1 MITLSKIA
9 QLAHVSVS
17 TASKAFSMS
26 SEVSEQTRNE
36 IFKIAKEYGCFKKF
50 YNAKYPK
57 YVIAV
62 ICPEFHGQYYSG
74 IVASLQSCLG
84 ELGCEVCVAST
95 EFSGSKEYELLEYYH
110 HYSNVDGIVVIGG
123 QTLISSTYE
132 IPLVSVMP
140 VYRQP
145 VGVCLHTDYMGASDQ
160 IVAQLKAN
168 GVEDIAFIGE
178 TRTGVKLEGFH
189 TAMEK
194 NGLNC
199 KCVIVNEERFEQG
212 GYLAMDQLLQRQEL
226 PQAVICAY
234 DHMAIGAMKRLSEA
248 GISVPGD
255 MLLAGLDNIPE
266 SAYLVPSL
274 TSVDFG
280 NEAIC
285 RQAAQCVVDMLNG
298 KEVEKD
304 QHFSSQVHFR
314 QSTEKTQNDALRKGQ
329 LEK

>member
-62 ICPEFHGQYYSG
+62 ICPEFHGEYYSG
-74 IVASLQSCLG
+74 IVANLQKYLE
-84 ELGCEVCVAST
+84 ELDCEVCVAST
-95 EFSGSKEYELLEYYH
+95 NFSDSTEHDLLEYYH
-110 HYSNVDGIVVIGG
+110 HYSNVDGIIVIGG
-123 QTLISSTYE
+123 KTLISSTYE
-132 IPLVSVMP
+132 IPLVSVLP
-140 VYRQP
+140 YYRQP
-145 VGVCLHTDYMGASDQ
+145 AGVCLHMDYTQALVQ
-160 IVAQLKAN
+160 IIGQMKVS
-168 GVEDIAFIGE
+168 GVEDIGFIGE
-178 TRTGVKLEGFH
+178 TRTGVKLEAFH

-194 NGLNC
+194 YGLACNH
-199 KCVIVNEERFEQG
+199 VIVIEERFEKG
-212 GYLAMDQLLQRQEL
+212 GYLGMEQLLQHSDR

-248 GISVPGD
+248 GLSVPGD
-255 MLLAGLDNIPE
+255 MLLAGMDNIPE
-266 SAYLVPSL
+266 SAYLIPSL

-285 RQAAQCVVDMLNG
+285 RQAAQNVVDLLNG
-298 KEVEKD
+298 KAVEKE
-304 QHFSSQVHFR
+304 QHFGAQVFFR
-314 QSTEKTQNDALRKGQ
+314 QSTEV
-329 LEK
+329 

>member
-26 SEVSEQTRNE
+26 NEVSEQTRNE
-36 IFKIAKEYGCFKKF
+36 IFRIAKEYGCFKKF

-74 IVASLQSCLG
+74 MVATLQGCLG

-95 EFSGSKEYELLEYYH
+95 NFSYDTERELLEYYH
-110 HYSNVDGIVVIGG
+110 HYSNVDGIIVIGG
-123 QTLISSTYE
+123 KSLISSTYE

-140 VYRQP
+140 AYRQP
-145 VGVCLHTDYMGASDQ
+145 AGVCLHTNYTAPLEQ
-160 IVAQLKAN
+160 IVRHCKDL
-168 GVEDIAFIGE
+168 GVEKIAFIGE
-178 TRTGVKLEGFH
+178 TRTGGKLEGFR

-194 NGLNC
+194 NDLPCHWVVVG
-199 KCVIVNEERFEQG
+199 EERFEKG
-212 GYLAMDQLLQRQEL
+212 GYQAMEQLLQQPDR

-234 DHMAIGAMKRLSEA
+234 DHMAIGAMKLLAERN
-248 GISVPGD
+248 ISVPGD
-255 MLLAGLDNIPE
+255 MLVAGMDNIPE
-266 SAYLVPSL
+266 SAYLVPGL

-285 RQAAQCVVDMLNG
+285 RQAARCVVDLLNG
-298 KEVEKD
+298 KQVQKE
-304 QHFSSQVHFR
+304 QHFTVQVHFR
-314 QSTEKTQNDALRKGQ
+314 RSTEI
-329 LEK
+329 

>member
-57 YVIAV
+57 YVIAI
-62 ICPEFHGQYYSG
+62 ICPEFHGEYYSG
-74 IVASLQSCLG
+74 MVATLQSCLG

-95 EFSGSKEYELLEYYH
+95 NFSSDTESKLLEYYH

-140 VYRQP
+140 IFRQP
-145 VGVCLHTDYMGASDQ
+145 AGVSLHTDYNGAFNE
-160 IVAQLKAN
+160 IVQKLASS
-168 GVEDIAFIGE
+168 GVTRIGFIGE
-178 TRTGVKLEGFH
+178 TNTGIKLEAFH
-189 TAMEK
+189 LAMEK
-194 NGLNC
+194 NGLRSDW
-199 KCVIVNEERFEQG
+199 VMVNEERFEKG
-212 GYLAMDQLLQRQEL
+212 GYLAMDQLLQCQEL

-255 MLLAGLDNIPE
+255 MLLAGMDDIRE
-266 SAYLVPSL
+266 SAYLIPAL
-274 TSVDFG
+274 TSADLG
-280 NEAIC
+280 NESIC
-285 RQAAQCVVDMLNG
+285 RQAAQSVMDLLNG
-298 KEVEKD
+298 REVEKD
-304 QHFSSQVHFR
+304 QHFVAQVHFR
-314 QSTEKTQNDALRKGQ
+314 QSTEI
-329 LEK
+329 

>member
-74 IVASLQSCLG
+74 MVATLQSRLE

-95 EFSGSKEYELLEYYH
+95 NFSGDTERKLLEYYH
-110 HYSNVDGIVVIGG
+110 HYSNVDGIIVIGG
-123 QTLISSTYE
+123 NTLISSTYE
-132 IPLVSVMP
+132 IPLVSVLP
-140 VYRQP
+140 SYHQP
-145 VGVCLHTDYMGASDQ
+145 VGVCLHTDYVGAAEQ
-160 IVAQLKAN
+160 IVRHLKAA
-168 GVEDIAFIGE
+168 GVEEIGFVGE
-178 TRTGVKLEGFH
+178 TRTGGKLEAFR
-189 TAMEK
+189 TAMAN
-194 NGLNC
+194 NGLPC
-199 KCVIVNEERFEQG
+199 KWVTVVEDRFEKG
-212 GYLAMDQLLQRQEL
+212 GYLAMDQLLQQPER
-226 PQAVICAY
+226 PKAVICAY
-234 DHMAIGAMKRLSEA
+234 DHLAIGAMKRLSEA

-255 MLLAGLDNIPE
+255 MLLAGMDNIPE
-266 SAYLVPSL
+266 CAYLIPGL

-280 NEAIC
+280 NEVIC
-285 RQAAQCVVDMLNG
+285 RQAAQSVLDLLNG
-298 KEVEKD
+298 KEAEK
-304 QHFSSQVHFR
+304 QQRFAAQAHFR
-314 QSTEKTQNDALRKGQ
+314 QSTEI
-329 LEK
+329 

>member
-26 SEVSEQTRNE
+26 NEVSEQTRNE

-62 ICPEFHGQYYSG
+62 ICPEFQGQYYSG
-74 IVASLQSCLG
+74 MVAALQNSLG
-84 ELGCEVCVAST
+84 EMGCEVCVAST
-95 EFSGSKEYELLEYYH
+95 NFSGETEQELLEYYH

-123 QTLISSTYE
+123 KVLISSSYE

-140 VYRQP
+140 AYHQP
-145 VGVCLHTDYMGASDQ
+145 AGVCLHTNYVGALEE
-160 IVAQLKAN
+160 VVEHLKVN
-168 GVEDIAFIGE
+168 GVEKIGFIGE
-178 TRTGVKLEGFH
+178 TKTGPKLEGFRA
-189 TAMEK
+189 AMEK
-194 NGLNC
+194 NCLPC
-199 KCVIVNEERFEQG
+199 QWVIVNEERFEKG
-212 GYLAMDQLLQRQEL
+212 GYLAMDQLLQCREL

-234 DHMAIGAMKRLSEA
+234 DHMAIGALKRMNEA

-255 MLLAGLDNIPE
+255 MLVAGMDNIPE
-266 SAYLVPSL
+266 AAYLVPGL

-280 NEAIC
+280 NADIC
-285 RQAAQCVVDMLNG
+285 RQAAKCMVDLLDG
-298 KEVEKD
+298 KDVEKD
-304 QHFSSQVHFR
+304 QYFGTQVYFR
-314 QSTEKTQNDALRKGQ
+314 ESTEI
-329 LEK
+329 

>member
-36 IFKIAKEYGCFKKF
+36 IFRIAKEYGCFKKF

-74 IVASLQSCLG
+74 MVATLQGCLG

-95 EFSGSKEYELLEYYH
+95 NFSGDTERELLEYYH
-110 HYSNVDGIVVIGG
+110 HYSNVDGIVIIGG
-123 QTLISSTYE
+123 KSLISSTYE

-140 VYRQP
+140 AYRQP
-145 VGVCLHTDYMGASDQ
+145 AGVCLHTDYAAAADQ
-160 IVAQLKAN
+160 MIRHFLDA
-168 GVEDIAFIGE
+168 GIGEIGFIGE
-178 TRTGVKLEGFH
+178 TQTGAKLEAFH
-189 TAMEK
+189 TAMEGR
-194 NGLNC
+194 GLPC
-199 KCVIVNEERFEQG
+199 KWVTVSEERFEKG

-226 PQAVICAY
+226 PKAVICAY
-234 DHMAIGAMKRLSEA
+234 DHMAIGAIKRLSEA
-248 GISVPGD
+248 GLRVPKD
-255 MLLAGLDNIPE
+255 MLVAGMDNIPE
-266 SAYLVPSL
+266 CAYLVPGL

-285 RQAAQCVVDMLNG
+285 RQAAQCVVDQLNG
-298 KEVEKD
+298 KEVDKE
-304 QHFSSQVHFR
+304 QHFSTQVFFR
-314 QSTEKTQNDALRKGQ
+314 RSTEI
-329 LEK
+329 

>member
-36 IFKIAKEYGCFKKF
+36 IFRIAKEYGCFKKF

-74 IVASLQSCLG
+74 MVAELQNCLG
-84 ELGCEVCVAST
+84 ELGCEVSVAST
-95 EFSGSKEYELLEYYH
+95 NFSGNRERDLLEYYH

-123 QTLISSTYE
+123 QSLISSAYE
-132 IPLVSVMP
+132 IPLVSVLP
-140 VYRQP
+140 YYHQP
-145 VGVCLHTDYMGASDQ
+145 AGVCLHTDYAGALEQ
-160 IVAQLKAN
+160 IVCRLKAD
-168 GVEDIAFIGE
+168 GVERIGFLGE
-178 TRTGVKLEGFH
+178 TRTGVKLEAFR

-194 NGLNC
+194 NGLPC
-199 KCVIVNEERFEQG
+199 DWVIVNEQRFEKG
-212 GYLAMDQLLQRQEL
+212 GYLAMDQLLQCKDR

-255 MLLAGLDNIPE
+255 MLVAGMDNIPE
-266 SAYLVPSL
+266 SDYLVPSL

-280 NEAIC
+280 NAQIC
-285 RQAAQCVVDMLNG
+285 RQAAQCVVELLNG
-298 KEVEKD
+298 KEVERQ
-304 QHFSSQVHFR
+304 QHFSAQVHFR
-314 QSTEKTQNDALRKGQ
+314 RSTEI
-329 LEK
+329 

>member
-36 IFKIAKEYGCFKKF
+36 IFRIAKEYGCFKKF

-74 IVASLQSCLG
+74 LVASLQSRLG

-95 EFSGSKEYELLEYYH
+95 EFSGRKEHDLLEYYH
-110 HYSNVDGIVVIGG
+110 HYSNVDGVVLIGG

-132 IPLVSVMP
+132 IPLVSVVP
-140 VYRQP
+140 IYRQP
-145 VGVCLHTDYMGASDQ
+145 TDVCLHVDFVDSLDQ
-160 IVAQLKAN
+160 IIGHMKAA
-168 GVEDIAFIGE
+168 GIEKIGFIGE
-178 TRTGVKLEGFH
+178 TRTGIKLEFFH
-189 TAMEK
+189 TAMGRNDLK
-194 NGLNC
+194 SD
-199 KCVIVNEERFEQG
+199 CVIVNEERFEQG
-212 GYLAMDQLLQRQEL
+212 GYLAMDQLLQRSDR

-248 GISVPGD
+248 GLSVPGD
-255 MLLAGLDNIPE
+255 MLIAGMDNIPE
-266 SAYLVPSL
+266 CAYLVPGL

-280 NEAIC
+280 QEVVC
-285 RQAAQCVVDMLNG
+285 RQAAQSIVDLLNG
-298 KEVEKD
+298 RDVEKD
-304 QHFSSQVHFR
+304 QHFSAQVHFR
-314 QSTEKTQNDALRKGQ
+314 QSTEI
-329 LEK
+329 